1 MVIDMKKAAYVGTK
15 IIDLAEMPKILIC
28 HDGLFSKDEGENF
41 PIKYVEFP
49 DSIVKNNND

>member
-1 MVIDMKKAAYVGTK
+1 MSGYS
-15 IIDLAEMPKILIC
+15 LKILIY

>member
-1 MVIDMKKAAYVGTK
+1 MDMKKAVYAGTK
-15 IIDLAEMPKILIC
+15 ITDLAEMPKILIY